1 MYVHITSVCVELVLV
16 GVDKLTEAP
25 LKFGV
30 ELTAKVTFPFTS
42 FAVSVPDISVLT
54 FPEPDMSP
62 LNVVG
67 ESSIV
72 IEISWVVLKSFESVA
87 SIVKLSL
94 PFDEA
99 LGVYTHIALVWVELI
114 VTVVIDTMT
123 PLKFGPD
130 ITSKLT
136 FPVLS
141 LAIKVP
147 DMSVFA
153 CPEPEISP
161 LNVVGKLSAIIEI
174 TCVDEE
180 PVGSTV

>member
-72 IEISWVVLKSFESVA
+72 IEISWVVLKSFESLNRKNNDCPFHIFLRMDQYLVEEV
-87 SIVKLSL
+87 ILKLL
-94 PFDEA
+94 TLLF
-99 LGVYTHIALVWVELI
+99 LLTH
-114 VTVVIDTMT
+114 
-123 PLKFGPD
+123 K
-130 ITSKLT
+130 
-136 FPVLS
+136 
-141 LAIKVP
+141 
-147 DMSVFA
+147 
-153 CPEPEISP
+153 
-161 LNVVGKLSAIIEI
+161 
-174 TCVDEE
+174 
-180 PVGSTV
+180 